1 MKKSDFFKSHL
12 GSVIFF
18 TLLTIFTYWGTFQV
32 PFLYDDIH
40 AIVQNPKIQDFSQI
54 GKLLNIENLFN
65 RPILNISFAI
75 NRDLNGLNVWGYHIV
90 NLGIHIG
97 VGILLYFFAGKCLQ
111 LIPHERRSSYRF
123 LPLTA
128 TLIHLIHPLN
138 VQAVVYLSSRSVL
151 LVTLFYLSST
161 LSFIKFFEQWDRST
175 FDSKCIFWLL
185 LGLFLFFLGCGTK
198 AIIVTL
204 PVMGLIFYYLNCDI
218 ENRKMDSTLIIMILA
233 PLFFYLIYR
242 GHTFG
247 NIFVLTT
254 EHESMQMSRM
264 LYLLT
269 QIKAFIFYYLLKWF
283 YPINLNFEPDFRLI
297 NGPEDPQFIV
307 AALILLVGII
317 IFLKSKSQILK
328 FFFLWALITLAPTSS
343 LVPLKQIVT
352 EHRFYLPGIG
362 VCLGIGIV
370 LVSAMNYSKK
380 LLYLIGIALL
390 FLIILNQVRSS
401 DFKDSV
407 SIWADTAKKS
417 PQKALVHNN
426 LAAAYLEKKMFSEA
440 EQALKTTL
448 VLNPNSDHARINL
461 GVLLIQKKKYQEAVD
476 EFFQAIKLGTRDPN
490 AYYNAGL
497 ALLELDRAEES
508 LPYLRE
514 AVKLKPQ
521 SAQYHFDYG
530 KALQKNKLFD
540 DALKEYR
547 TSLNIQPNNF
557 KAHNNRGTIFWN
569 LKSYYF
575 AEAAFQQAYLLNK
588 HSITTLNNLASANL
602 VLKDYDAAIR
612 YLKETL
618 AIDPENDNAR
628 QMLIAAKR
636 MKENYK
642 NEPPPKSKGFH

>member
-1 MKKSDFFKSHL
+1 MKVTDFFQSRF
-12 GSVIFF
+12 GSIIFL
-18 TLLTIFTYWGTFQV
+18 TLIAIFTYWGTFRV

-40 AIVQNPKIQDFSQI
+40 AIVQNPKIQDFSKI
-54 GKLLNIENLFN
+54 GDLLKIDNLFN

-75 NRDLNGLNVWGYHIV
+75 NRSINGLNVWGYHLM

-97 VGILLYFFAGKCLQ
+97 VGILLYFFSGKCLQ
-111 LIPHERRSSYRF
+111 LIPQERRNSYQL
-123 LPLTA
+123 LPLIA
-128 TLIHLIHPLN
+128 ALIHLIHPLN

-151 LVTLFYLSST
+151 LVTLFYLSSA
-161 LSFIKFFEQWDRST
+161 LSFIRFFEQWDRST
-175 FDSKCIFWLL
+175 FDPKCLFWLL
-185 LGLFLFFLGCGTK
+185 LGLFLFLLGCGTK
-198 AIIVTL
+198 AIIITL
-204 PVMGLIFYYLNCDI
+204 PVMALIFYYLKCNI
-218 ENRKMDSTLIIMILA
+218 ENRKMDSTLIIMIVA
-233 PLFFYLIYR
+233 PLFFYLMYR
-242 GHTFG
+242 GYLLG

-254 EHESMQMSRM
+254 EHESMQMSRE

-283 YPINLNFEPDFRLI
+283 FPINLNFEPDFRLI
-297 NGPEDPQFIV
+297 NGLGDIQFI
-307 AALILLVGII
+307 AATLLLLIGTIV
-317 IFLKSKSQILK
+317 FLKNKSQIVK
-328 FFFLWALITLAPTSS
+328 FSFLWVLITLLPTSS

-362 VCLGIGIV
+362 VCLIIGMALVSLTHYSNKIFPVVGIGLIF
-370 LVSAMNYSKK
+370 
-380 LLYLIGIALL
+380 LLT
-390 FLIILNQVRSS
+390 LNQLRTD

-426 LAAAYLEKKMFSEA
+426 LAAAYLEKKMLNEA
-440 EQALKTTL
+440 EQTLKTTL
-448 VLNPNSDHARINL
+448 MLNPNSDHARINL
-461 GVLLIQKKKYQEAVD
+461 GVLLIQKKKYQEALE
-476 EFFQAIKLGTRDPN
+476 EFYQAIKLGTRDHN

-497 ALLELDRAEES
+497 ALLEMGRAEES
-508 LPYLRE
+508 LPFFKE

-530 KALQKNKLFD
+530 KALQRNKLFD

-547 TSLNIQPNNF
+547 TSLNIEPNNY
-557 KAHNNRGTIFWN
+557 KAHINRGTIFWN

-588 HSITTLNNLASANL
+588 QSITTLSNLSSANL

-628 QMLIAAKR
+628 QMLIAAQR